1 MLIANYVAVTGN
13 SEAAYE
19 LLHVDAGREGKE
31 TVGSLS
37 LAYQQD
43 GTQSYLFN
51 TEINDLA
58 YLY

>member
-37 LAYQQD
+37 LAYQHTSRHPIIFIQ
-43 GTQSYLFN
+43 YRN
-51 TEINDLA
+51 K
-58 YLY
+58 

>member
-37 LAYQQD
+37 LAYQHTSRMAPNHIYSIQK
-43 GTQSYLFN
+43 YM
-51 TEINDLA
+51 I
-58 YLY
+58 